1 MKKFDNLNIDAKM
14 VYLLLLTEFVI
25 DKTSQSEGYE
35 IALDSLNKAW
45 DWIKYKNIDAYSLY
59 LYLENMD
66 ETDIMTYMELEEDPG
81 LETAWI
87 CIGDALAYIIREAYL
102 YEKEKYL
109 PQTIESVDD
118 ETVESFIAN
127 FKKIYNHCDVANQ
140 LLDYLEHNYPKNSTK
155 KVDIDSVKAV
165 IKDVIH

>member
-14 VYLLLLTEFVI
+14 VYLLLLTELVI

-35 IALDSLNKAW
+35 IALESLNKAW

-66 ETDIMTYMELEEDPG
+66 EKDIMTYMELEEDPD

-87 CIGDALAYIIREAYL
+87 CIGNALAYIIREAYL

-109 PQTIESVDD
+109 PQTVS
-118 ETVESFIAN
+118 
-127 FKKIYNHCDVANQ
+127 
-140 LLDYLEHNYPKNSTK
+140 
-155 KVDIDSVKAV
+155 DIQ
-165 IKDVIH
+165 